1 MLSTKAIT
9 LLANT
14 LAPKVIERIYQ
25 SEEFITFL
33 HEQIPQAIDAELGEV
48 DEDLIFDLSMHV
60 MDKVNLSVYD

>member
-25 SEEFITFL
+25 SDEFITFL
-33 HEQIPQAIDAELGEV
+33 HEQIPPAIDAEAGEMD
-48 DEDLIFDLSMHV
+48 DELFFDLSLAV
-60 MDKVNLSVYD
+60 MDKVRLTVYD